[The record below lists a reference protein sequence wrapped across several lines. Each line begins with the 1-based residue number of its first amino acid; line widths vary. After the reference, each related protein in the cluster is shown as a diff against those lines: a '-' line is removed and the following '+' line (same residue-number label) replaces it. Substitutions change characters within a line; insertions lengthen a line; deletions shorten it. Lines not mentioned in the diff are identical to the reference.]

1 MPRGRF
7 LIKGAERPYP
17 ASLVIEDG
25 EDAGTYIL
33 EKGAV
38 IACPYDPKA
47 CLARIYDCCGVVS
60 RRPLIL
66 ASNITRGILCKK
78 APTQQWEEGTELAH
92 LPDGATLIISGML
105 GYQPQL
111 GE

>member
-1 MPRGRF
+1 MSRGKF
-7 LIKGAERPYP
+7 LIRGVERPYP
-17 ASLVIEDG
+17 TSLVIENG
-25 EDAGTYIL
+25 EDVGTYIL
-33 EKGAV
+33 ENGAV

-47 CLARIYDCCGVVS
+47 CLALIYDCCGVVS

-66 ASNITRGILCKK
+66 AQNITRGILCKK
-78 APTQQWEEGTELAH
+78 ASTQEWEEGTELAH

-105 GYQPQL
+105 GYHPQL